1 MSKGSLFLSLAAGS
15 LLSLAVVTAQAP
27 PGRGGGRGFDQVT
40 LPNGA
45 GKELVQSACSE
56 CHGLGQVANSGGYD
70 HQGWQLTVERMVT
83 DGAKVPPSQIP
94 VVVDYL
100 VTAFPEQP
108 KPPAV
113 LISGSAKA
121 TIKEWDVPTKGSR
134 PHDPLATPDGMIWY
148 TGMYA
153 NVLGRLDPRTGQI
166 KEFPLNTAKS
176 GPHGLT
182 ADSAGNV
189 WFTANSKGYVGKLN
203 PTSGE
208 IVEYQMPDPGA
219 RDPHT
224 PIFDQKGTLWFSVQ
238 GANMVGRLVPS
249 TGDIKVVTSPTP
261 KSNPYGMVVTTKG
274 VPIFCEFGAP
284 KIASIDPNT
293 MEIHEWTLPHEDS
306 RPRRIAI
313 DPSDNIWYADYSRGY
328 LGHLDTTT
336 GKVTEYPSPGGP
348 KSQPYGI
355 VFLKGEVWYSE
366 SAVKPNTLVRFDPK
380 TEKFQT
386 WVIPSGGGVV
396 RNMMVTRDGNIAMA
410 ESGIN
415 KVALAEIAR

>member
-1 MSKGSLFLSLAAGS
+1 MSKGSLFLSVAAGF
-15 LLSLAVVTAQAP
+15 LLCLGVATAQAP
-27 PGRGGGRGFDQVT
+27 SGRGGGGRGFDQVT
-40 LPNGA
+40 LPNGP

-56 CHGLGQVANSGGYD
+56 CHGLGQVAASGGYD

-83 DGAKVPPSQIP
+83 DGAKVPPSQVP

-100 VTAFPEQP
+100 ATAFPEQP

-153 NVLGRLDPRTGQI
+153 NLLGRLDPKTGQI
-166 KEFPLNTAKS
+166 KEFPLSTAKS

-203 PTSGE
+203 PKSGE
-208 IVEYQMPDPGA
+208 VVEYQMPDPAA

-224 PIFDQKGTLWFSVQ
+224 PIFDQKGNLWFTLQNS
-238 GANMVGRLVPS
+238 NMIGRLNPQ
-249 TGDIKVVTSPTP
+249 TGAIKLVTSPTP
-261 KSNPYGMVVTTKG
+261 HSNPYGMVVNSKG
-274 VPIFCEFGAP
+274 VPFLVEFGSN
-284 KIASIDPNT
+284 KVASLDPVS
-293 MEIHEWTLPHEDS
+293 MAIREYPLPNGDS

-313 DPSDNIWYADYSRGY
+313 TSDDVIWYSDYSRGY
-328 LGHLDTTT
+328 LGRLDPVS
-336 GKVTEYPSPGGP
+336 GKVTEWASPGGP

-355 VFLKGEVWYSE
+355 TALHDVIWYSE

-386 WVIPSGGGVV
+386 WPIPSGGGVV
-396 RNMMVTRDGNIAMA
+396 RNMMTTRDGNLVMACSGVNKIALV
-410 ESGIN
+410 E
-415 KVALAEIAR
+415 VQ